1 MIFEPVMSS
10 LTMASWADS
19 GTIKRDSPD
28 TCVVEVRKNGYV
40 FSYSIDMKKGLIIA
54 SVALSPGAVGSSS
67 HRYVYGESKGIYYIR
82 KVCCFPDS
90 TTDTTINN
98 GGYEFHNIR
107 INNEPVTQVINTSH
121 SSGPRFAIRVMAK
134 NGGRKIFFGGN
145 EAIRINSYDLRGRR
159 LFSML
164 AGEETGIVQLD
175 QACASGRCPSGG
187 YIIRVQAKGST
198 PISGFSIR

>member
-1 MIFEPVMSS
+1 MIFEPIMSS
-10 LTMASWADS
+10 LTIASWADS

-54 SVALSPGAVGSSS
+54 SFALSPGAVGSSS
-67 HRYVYGESKGIYYIR
+67 HLYVYGEYQGIYYIR

-107 INNEPVTQVINTSH
+107 INNKPVTQLINTSH
-121 SSGPRFAIRVMAK
+121 SSRPRFGIRVMAK
-134 NGGRKIFFGGN
+134 NGGRTIYFGGN
-145 EAIRINSYDLRGRR
+145 EPVRIISYDLRGRQ
-159 LFSML
+159 LFSMF
-164 AGEETGIVQLD
+164 AGRETGIARLD
-175 QACASGRCPSGG
+175 QVCASGRCPRGG
-187 YIIRVQAKGST
+187 YIVCVQAQGST
-198 PISGFSIR
+198 PLSGFSIR